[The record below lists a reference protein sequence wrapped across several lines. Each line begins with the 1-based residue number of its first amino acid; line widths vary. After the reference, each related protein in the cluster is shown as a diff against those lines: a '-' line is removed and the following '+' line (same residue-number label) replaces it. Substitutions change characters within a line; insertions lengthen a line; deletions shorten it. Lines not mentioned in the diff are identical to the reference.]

1 MTRRAAVVLL
11 VGLCTAW
18 LSVTMAMAAPVGLLE
33 ALGRGLVTAEFRGA
47 GDSGVT
53 GTLVRQTPEPLQ
65 VVVSPGTVFRVQFGG
80 GGYQG
85 ISSFGTTPID
95 MSAYRVAHVFIPGGC
110 ANFGLRA
117 PGPSELMVP
126 GPPPNQRMARLAQA
140 IAKEEPGHPA
150 AQIALWAVANNVP
163 KWAMRR
169 YVARTMLPHT
179 SKVTIDAR
187 AAQLL
192 GQAEG
197 LIKKAGLEPKKFR
210 AFR

>member
-11 VGLCTAW
+11 VGVCTAL
-18 LSVTMAMAAPVGLLE
+18 LSATMAMAAPVGLLE

-80 GGYQG
+80 GYQD

-117 PGPSELMVP
+117 PGPSELMLP
-126 GPPPNQRMARLAQA
+126 APPPNQRMVRLAQA

-163 KWAMRR
+163 KWATRR
-169 YVARTMLPHT
+169 YVARTMLSRT
-179 SKVTIDAR
+179 SKASIDAR

-192 GQAEG
+192 SQAEG
-197 LIKKAGLEPKKFR
+197 LVKKAGLEPKKFR